1 MSNQRRT
8 ASPPGRAGD
17 RDRHKAAARLGQA
30 FAQGYLQIDEYEQ
43 RVQRVFQAHTTGEVR
58 ELLTDLPLDR
68 IRRADPRRLAAR
80 AAAARRGVNI
90 HLTAYLAIAT
100 VVLVVWAGV
109 AATTSASY
117 FWPMWPR
124 LGGAIGL
131 FSHAMSVPTF
141 RRHA

>member
-90 HLTAYLAIAT
+90 HLAAYLAIAT

-117 FWPMWPR
+117 FWPMWPL